1 MGMFQPFG
9 HNWDVDILLQC
20 RCFWRHN
27 SVWEPK
33 NRLSFKWL
41 SDRGTRLD
49 VSKGWNWTKGR
60 PVWVISALCAEMVEQ
75 KLHTP
80 QTCLVWHSRFDSSTL
95 YVLFSTSCIL
105 DLTFYIFCLVVWI
118 ILQYCNLCFEAN
130 RSELH
135 ARQTCLA
142 WYPHSDPST
151 LCISYILY
159 SVFFFISCNQNWYYC
174 ILYFDG

>member
-1 MGMFQPFG
+1 MGMFQQFG
-9 HNWDVDILLQC
+9 HNSDVHHMRC
-20 RCFWRHN
+20 RYSSPMQIFLKHK
-27 SVWEPK
+27 SVWQPK
-33 NRLSFKWL
+33 TKL

-49 VSKGWNWTKGR
+49 VSKGWNCTKGR
-60 PVWVISALCAEMVEQ
+60 PVWVISALCAKMVEQ